1 MTPPWIY
8 ARFPAATVTP
18 VTSGWSDDLKL
29 RIETA
34 DGPALLR
41 VSPGDSL
48 ARKQEEFAQLRRLN
62 QQTDAFPRALECGS
76 SPDGSQCYVLYGW
89 VEGTEALQVLPTLSE
104 DALQTLGRDAGRLL
118 RMIHALPQ
126 AKSIDSHAAISR
138 KFELRRQQMR
148 EAGLTFAG
156 YDTMVRLIESFLPLL
171 RGTPT
176 AYRHGDFHLGNML
189 VDAQGRLRVI
199 DFNRS
204 DFGDPLEDFNRLFTI
219 SRQSSPAFARGQIT
233 GYFDTL
239 PATFFPHV
247 LCYTLMDCAFGLL
260 WAQRFG
266 QREIDFQLALID
278 QITRDF
284 NQLQS
289 TRPGWF

>member
-1 MTPPWIY
+1 MIAPWIT
-8 ARFPAATVTP
+8 ARWAGATIMP
-18 VTSGWSDDLKL
+18 VTAGWSEDLKL
-29 RIETA
+29 KIETGA
-34 DGPALLR
+34 GTFLLR
-41 VSPGDSL
+41 VSPGDAL
-48 ARKQEEFAQLRRLN
+48 ARKQDEFAQLRQLN
-62 QQTDAFPRALECGS
+62 GQTDAFPAAIECGA
-76 SPDGSQCYVLYGW
+76 SPDGRQCYVLYGW
-89 VEGTEALQVLPTLSE
+89 IEGTEALQVLPTLSE
-104 DALQTLGRDAGRLL
+104 ESLYALGREAGRLL
-118 RMIHALPQ
+118 HKIHALPQ
-126 AKSIDSHAAISR
+126 ARVIDSHAAISR

-171 RGTPT
+171 RDTPT

-189 VDAQGRLRVI
+189 VDAHGRLRVI

-219 SRQSSPAFARGQIT
+219 SRQSSPAFARGQIA
-233 GYFDTL
+233 GYFDPL

-247 LCYTLMDCAFGLL
+247 LCYILMDCSFGLL
-260 WAQRFG
+260 WAQRYG
-266 QREIDFQLALID
+266 QREIDFQMNLIA

-284 NQLQS
+284 DQLKS